1 LAQNEVLSFESCEKI
16 AEVVSVLANPLR
28 VRIVCLLRL
37 GPRTVSQLTEALG
50 AKQPNVSQHLR
61 ILYDRGYLLRKRDQR
76 EVYYC
81 LSSEEVIGALRAVAD
96 MAGVPGPRE

>member
-1 LAQNEVLSFESCEKI
+1 MAQSETLSFESCERI

-37 GPRTVSQLTEALG
+37 GPKTVSHLAEALG

-61 ILYDRGYLLRKRDQR
+61 ILYDRGFLLRKRDQR
-76 EVYYC
+76 EVYYS
-81 LSSEEVIGALRAVAD
+81 LRSEDAINALRTVAD
-96 MAGVPGPRE
+96 MAGVPRPRD

>member
-1 LAQNEVLSFESCEKI
+1 LVYNEVMDPEQCERV

-37 GPRTVSQLTEALG
+37 GARTVSQLTETLG

-61 ILYDRGYLLRKRDQR
+61 ILYDRGLVKRRRDQR
-76 EVYYC
+76 EVYYS
-81 LSSEEVIGALRAVAD
+81 LSGQAVVDALRALAEL
-96 MAGVPGPRE
+96 AGVRPPV

>member
-1 LAQNEVLSFESCEKI
+1 MKNEPLSFKSCEKI

-28 VRIVCLLRL
+28 VRIVCLLRV

-61 ILYDRGYLLRKRDQR
+61 ILYDRGLLQKRRDQR
-76 EVYYC
+76 KIYYS
-81 LSSEEVIGALRAVAD
+81 LRSDTVTPALRALAD
-96 MAGVPGPRE
+96 LAGVVTPRD